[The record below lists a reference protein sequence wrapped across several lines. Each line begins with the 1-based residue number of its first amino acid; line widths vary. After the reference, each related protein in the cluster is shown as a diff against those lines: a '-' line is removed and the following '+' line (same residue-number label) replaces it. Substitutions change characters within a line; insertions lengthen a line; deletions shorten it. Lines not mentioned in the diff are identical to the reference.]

1 MCQDGGLIWECDES
15 DCGRAVCSKCIEIPA
30 EEMSK
35 LEAPNVKF
43 KCVRC
48 HWPWEGDSRKNEPY
62 LVSALLFLS
71 VLALKVFDIFTGV
84 YN

>member
-1 MCQDGGLIWECDES
+1 
-15 DCGRAVCSKCIEIPA
+15 
-30 EEMSK
+30 MSK